1 MLPTQEEA
9 VDVRTQ
15 DVLRIG
21 QIAERAGLA
30 VSALRHYEAEGLLVA
45 DRDHSDR
52 RVYSRAVLRRLAFI
66 RAGQTVGLTL
76 AEIRQAL
83 SGLPG
88 NMIPNEKHWQE
99 VAGRWEQ
106 RIDERIEALL
116 ALKAGLTSCI
126 GCGCLSLRTCALANP
141 QDVSGAGGP
150 GARYLPAAL
159 RAPQPSLSRN
169 DERGN
174 R

>member
-1 MLPTQEEA
+1 MQ
-9 VDVRTQ
+9 TQ
-15 DVLRIG
+15 DMLRIG
-21 QIAERAGLA
+21 QVAARAGLA

-45 DRDHSDR
+45 ARDHAGR
-52 RVYSRAVLRRLAFI
+52 RVYPRAVLRRLAFI

-88 NMIPNEKHWQE
+88 NKTPNKKHWQD
-99 VAGRWEQ
+99 VAGQWER

-116 ALKAGLTSCI
+116 ALRKGLTSCI
-126 GCGCLSLRTCALANP
+126 GCGCLSLRTCALTNP

-150 GARYLPAAL
+150 GARYLPTAL
-159 RAPQPSLSRN
+159 RAPSCDLQR
-169 DERGN
+169 
-174 R
+174 